1 MMEVFNDPKVLIP
14 TLTSVGAAIWII
26 KDFLLKRE
34 LYPKPKIES
43 GMRIIRK
50 QKNSDQR
57 NIALI
62 WIRVKNNGVAR
73 LYIDRAHFFV
83 RHLPQDSEEREI
95 KISGVT
101 MIEFPIVSVK
111 TTSLFPEK
119 WKYSYVDGGGETE
132 YRFTV
137 GLPASPGLYSI
148 CTEISLREKKSDF
161 IQDITFYKLDAENN
175 FKKVETRD

>member
-50 QKNSDQR
+50 QKNRDQR
-57 NIALI
+57 NIALV
-62 WIRVKNNGVAR
+62 WIKVKNSGITR
-73 LYIDRAHFFV
+73 LYIDQAHFYV
-83 RHLPQDSEEREI
+83 RHLPQDLEDREVSI
-95 KISGVT
+95 NGVP
-101 MIEFPIVSVK
+101 MVEFPVSAVK
-111 TTSLFPEK
+111 PTSLFPEG
-119 WKYSYVDGGGETE
+119 WKYSYVEGGGESE

-137 GLPASPGLYSI
+137 GIPASIGLYSI
-148 CTEISLREKKSDF
+148 HTKVFLREKKSDF
-161 IQDITFYKLDAENN
+161 IQDTTFYKLDAENN